1 MTYLPRHRHL
11 WLGLALLA
19 LPAAASEGD
28 AEYREH
34 VMEAVGGHMQ
44 SAADILRGKVPHQD
58 HLRVH
63 VDAIDDLA
71 QIAHT
76 LFPEGSAGGDALP
89 AIWQNTEDFDAKLQA
104 FREAAAGLSSAVAS
118 GDGVMPAF
126 QKLGQACK
134 SCHDDY
140 RKD

>member
-1 MTYLPRHRHL
+1 MHRSPWHRPL
-11 WLGLALLA
+11 CFSLALLA
-19 LPAAASEGD
+19 LPAAASEGA

-34 VMEAVGGHMQ
+34 VMEAIGGHMQ

-58 HLRVH
+58 HLRLH
-63 VDAIDDLA
+63 VDAIDQLS

-76 LFPEGSAGGDALP
+76 LFPEGSRGGDARA
-89 AIWQNTEDFDAKLQA
+89 AIWQNPEDFDAKLAA
-104 FREAAAGLSSAVAS
+104 FREAAAGTSSAVTS

-126 QKLGQACK
+126 QRLGQACK

-140 RKD
+140 RD